1 MLNLSPTNESHLRS
15 ALRNLTATVLLLL
28 ACAVTTSAYTLVFR
42 DGRRMEIPSEFAV
55 TRTTL
60 TYEISP
66 GFSKTMQVI
75 LIDVA
80 ATERANNEAPGSFFK
95 HKEEAVVDNQS
106 TPPASRTVTN
116 RDLAAVR
123 QRRIESEQAYE
134 TRRKE
139 LGLPTVEETRSR
151 QAADGAILRAQIR
164 EENIAKARE
173 ETFWRERARALR
185 TEIATV
191 DAQISY
197 VRGRLSEVNENSL
210 NNLVLTDVYPIW
222 PNQPSGRSY
231 PNYPYPSY
239 PYPSYPYPSYP
250 YPSYPY
256 PGSPYGF
263 PPQARPGLG
272 YPYPYGYPTAPYN
285 NDTDRQR
292 ADLTNRLDDLVTR
305 RAGLA
310 AQWRVLEDEARDA
323 RVPQIWL
330 EPN

>member
-1 MLNLSPTNESHLRS
+1 MLKNLSPTNQSHLRS
-15 ALRNLTATVLLLL
+15 ALRNLTAVMLLLL
-28 ACAVTTSAYTLVFR
+28 AGAVTAGAYTLVFR
-42 DGRRMEIPSEFAV
+42 NGRRLEIPSEFTL

-60 TYEISP
+60 TYEVSP
-66 GFSKTMQVI
+66 GFSKTMQLI

-80 ATERANNEAPGSFFK
+80 ATERANNEAPGSFFR
-95 HKEEAVVDNQS
+95 HKEESVVDNQS

-116 RDLAAVR
+116 SDLAAVR
-123 QRRIESEQAYE
+123 QRRIQSEQAYE

-151 QAADGAILRAQIR
+151 QAADGAVLREQIR
-164 EENIAKARE
+164 EKNIAKARA

-222 PNQPSGRSY
+222 PNQPSGWPY
-231 PNYPYPSY
+231 PN
-239 PYPSYPYPSYP
+239 YP

-263 PPQARPGLG
+263 PPARPIPGLG
-272 YPYPYGYPTAPYN
+272 YPYPGYPTAPYN

-292 ADLTNRLDDLVTR
+292 ADLTNRVDDLVTR

-330 EPN
+330 EP